1 MRNAITAHDHF
12 IRNIR
17 MCRDPIQNQHP
28 CCAIRDRRKQRFR
41 PTLGWDIFWDGQNA
55 TIISFC
61 DVHIV
66 QNTGEWM
73 GFRVGRI
80 VDHDNPARYS

>member
-1 MRNAITAHDHF
+1 MVTIQDKTIAHAV
-12 IRNIR
+12 
-17 MCRDPIQNQHP
+17 PSG
-28 CCAIRDRRKQRFR
+28 DRRKQRFR
-41 PTLGWDIFWDGQNA
+41 PTRVGMFFGMGNA

-73 GFRVGRI
+73 GFRVGR
-80 VDHDNPARYS
+80 NRRLRQWAF